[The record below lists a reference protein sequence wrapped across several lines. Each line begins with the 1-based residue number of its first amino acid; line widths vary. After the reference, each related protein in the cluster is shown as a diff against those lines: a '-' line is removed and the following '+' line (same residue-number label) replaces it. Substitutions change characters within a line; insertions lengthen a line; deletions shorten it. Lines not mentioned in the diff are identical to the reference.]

1 MHFPELFYGYFY
13 IPCWTVLEILNLQN
27 LKLVVLTHICK
38 AKSPSQ
44 RDFTKYIGRLISK
57 FILQKL
63 PQVILMSAN
72 DASSR
77 LCRPALNATQKRC
90 CCSVWGGVF
99 VVLALFKCSTQQ
111 LESITFIQSK
121 QKTIK
126 FSSKLSK
133 LYYIQVHFKL
143 LKCNSETQLS
153 CFTNPHLLFSLEFLG
168 IL

>member
-90 CCSVWGGVF
+90 CCSVWGGYF
-99 VVLALFKCSTQQ
+99 YFWLYLNAAH
-111 LESITFIQSK
+111 
-121 QKTIK
+121 
-126 FSSKLSK
+126 SSWSRLPSYNLSK
-133 LYYIQVHFKL
+133 KQSNSVASFPSYIIFRFTL
-143 LKCNSETQLS
+143 NS
-153 CFTNPHLLFSLEFLG
+153 
-168 IL
+168 